1 MTENNKN
8 VPLVTERFP
17 EEIEP
22 EIVSELETVND
33 VVRYATSYLIENE
46 VFLGH
51 GTDSYW
57 DEAMYLVMCMINLD
71 PPADPDTLNA
81 KLTMREKRN
90 IAKALTKRVQ
100 ERIPTAYLT
109 NRAWFCGIEFYV
121 DERVI
126 IPRSPIGE
134 LIQNNF
140 APYLDGTP
148 SRILDM
154 CTGSGCIALA
164 CANQYRNEDVYI
176 DAVDISEDALDVC
189 AFNIEKYGLED
200 IVTPIKSD
208 LFDALSDNE
217 RYDLI
222 VCNPPYV
229 DAADLDDMPD
239 EFHAEPELALAAG
252 DDGLDLVKV
261 ILAEAPYYLSENGII
276 VVEVGNS
283 RLALENEFPD
293 VKFNWVEFNNGG
305 DGVFVMSFFEL
316 QEYASYFAQ
325 YRRGE

>member
-1 MTENNKN
+1 MNEEHSSNKF
-8 VPLVTERFP
+8 VVEKFP

-22 EIVSELETVND
+22 EVVSELETVND

-57 DEAMYLVMCMINLD
+57 DEAMYLVMCLINLD
-71 PPADPDTLNA
+71 PPADPDTLKS

-109 NRAWFCGIEFYV
+109 NRAWFCGIELYV

-134 LIQNNF
+134 LIQKNF
-140 APYLDGTP
+140 APYYNGVP
-148 SRILDM
+148 SSILDM
-154 CTGSGCIALA
+154 CTGSGCIAIA
-164 CANQYRNEDVYI
+164 CANQYRDYEVVI
-176 DAVDISEDALDVC
+176 DAVDISNDALEVC
-189 AFNIEKYGLED
+189 CYNIDRYGLED
-200 IVTPIKSD
+200 IILPIKSD
-208 LFDALSDNE
+208 LFNSLNKNQ
-217 RYDLI
+217 RYDII

-229 DAADLDDMPD
+229 DEADIEDMPQ
-239 EFHAEPELALAAG
+239 EFHSEPRLALAAG
-252 DDGLDLVKV
+252 FDGLDIVKRL
-261 ILAEAPYYLSENGII
+261 LADAPYYLSEDGIL

-283 RLALENEFPD
+283 RLSLMEEYPD
-293 VKFNWVEFNNGG
+293 IKFNWVEFENGG
-305 DGVFVMSFFEL
+305 SGVFVMTFYEL
-316 QEYASYFAQ
+316 QQCAEYFAEF
-325 YRRGE
+325 RSE